1 MSDAETLAPDRA
13 APRRRDAAATRA
25 AILEAAQVQFARLG
39 YDRAALRDIAA
50 EAGADVA
57 LIKRYFGGKE
67 ALFTEALKASIRAEP
82 LKAWSRATFAHEVAT
97 MMAGLPGA
105 HGGKAGDDPPS
116 DAPPP
121 DASDTYAAE
130 DRAHSFQFLLRAA
143 TSPTTAPL
151 LNLAVQERFLTPIR
165 DWLGGEGA
173 QDDAV
178 KARARVLAGAFIGF
192 LVERLIRGEALRGR
206 ERAVFIERVT
216 ALFEALIG
224 EG

>member
-1 MSDAETLAPDRA
+1 MSDAATLTLERAP
-13 APRRRDAAATRA
+13 PRRRDAAATRA
-25 AILEAAQVQFARLG
+25 AIILEAAQGQFARLG

-82 LKAWSRATFAHEVAT
+82 LKAWSRASFAHEAAT
-97 MMAGLPGA
+97 MMAGLPDAKARGGP
-105 HGGKAGDDPPS
+105 HGHRGEADHDE
-116 DAPPP
+116 
-121 DASDTYAAE
+121 T
-130 DRAHSFQFLLRAA
+130 RAHSFPVPVVRAA

-165 DWLGGEGA
+165 DWLGGQDA
-173 QDDAV
+173 QDDAI

-192 LVERLIRGEALRGR
+192 LVERLIRNEPLQDR

>member
-1 MSDAETLAPDRA
+1 MSDAATLAPERA
-13 APRRRDAAATRA
+13 PPRRRDAAATRA
-25 AILEAAQVQFARLG
+25 AILEAAQGQFARLG

-82 LKAWSRATFAHEVAT
+82 LKAWSRATFAHEAAT
-97 MMAGLPGA
+97 MMAGLPNVKGGGGP
-105 HGGKAGDDPPS
+105 HGHGEADHDE
-116 DAPPP
+116 
-121 DASDTYAAE
+121 T
-130 DRAHSFQFLLRAA
+130 RAHSFQFLLRAA

-165 DWLGGEGA
+165 DWLGGDDA
-173 QDDAV
+173 QDDAI

-192 LVERLIRGEALRGR
+192 LVERLIRNEPLQGR